1 MENTTPKKK
10 KGVFRRIILP
20 ILIVII
26 LLFAIMSKLGRN
38 KEKMQASAAISEKK
52 MTVFPVTVVNPQME
66 TITQDFEIN
75 GNFIPDH
82 QLNFVSEVAGR
93 VNSLNI
99 ENGDII
105 SQGKVIATIDNEQIR
120 IDLQLAKS
128 TLEKAKSDLAKYE
141 NMVSSGAVNKQQLE
155 EARMTVRS
163 AESRVQ
169 TLQRDL
175 KLTTI
180 VSPISG
186 VVSNVAIEKG
196 SYLSPG
202 TPIADI
208 VDIKSLKM
216 SVKLLDVQVIR
227 VHTGQSVSIVPDL
240 YNNTKIPGKVSAVS
254 PQADG
259 SKKFDTEIRF
269 TNPSKTPLKSGMTGK
284 VKFEFGGKKEALT
297 IPLKCL
303 VGSVK
308 KPQVY
313 VIQDE
318 KAKLVNIQI
327 GSIDD
332 DKLEIVSG
340 LTKDMKVVQTGQL
353 NLTNGSKVSIIQ

>member
-1 MENTTPKKK
+1 MENNGQQKK

-20 ILIVII
+20 ILVVII
-26 LLFAIMSKLGRN
+26 VLFAIMAKLGSN
-38 KEKMQASAAISEKK
+38 KEKMQESAAISEKK

-66 TITQDFEIN
+66 TVTQDFEIS

-93 VNSLNI
+93 VRTLNI
-99 ENGDII
+99 ENGDVV
-105 SQGKVIATIDNEQIR
+105 SQGKVIATLDNEQIR
-120 IDLQLAKS
+120 IDLGLAKS
-128 TLEKAKSDLAKYE
+128 TLEKAKSDLEKYE
-141 NMVSSGAVNKQQLE
+141 KMVASGAVNKQQVE
-155 EARMTVRS
+155 EARMAARS

-169 TLQRDL
+169 TLQREL
-175 KLTTI
+175 RLTTI

-196 SYLSPG
+196 SYLAPG

-216 SVKLLDVQVIR
+216 SVKLLDVQVVR
-227 VHTGQSVSIVPDL
+227 VQPGQTVNIIPDL
-240 YNNTKIPGKVSAVS
+240 YRNTTIKGKVSAVS
-254 PQADG
+254 PQADA

-269 TNPSKTPLKSGMTGK
+269 TNPSKTPLKSGMTGR
-284 VKFEFGGKKEALT
+284 VRFEFGGKKEALT

-308 KPQVY
+308 NPQVY
-313 VIQDE
+313 VIENDV
-318 KAKLVNIQI
+318 AKLVQIQI
-327 GSIDD
+327 GAVDD
-332 DKLEIVSG
+332 EKLEIISG